1 MRRYHP
7 IIPEVRKF
15 HDFGAKTNAANNKI
29 KDFVNQSKSVT
40 DALNKIRTYAKGPS
54 GPAKKF
60 ADAIGGDKFTDW
72 EPSDE
77 IKDEVSSYF
86 SARERERKMG
96 PRANDPDQNVQ
107 MQLRNAAD
115 LRGQTVIKL
124 DDGSSIKVSQN
135 DAKVLTLAL
144 NKIKTPM
151 RKKMVDSL
159 SKNKRE
165 FNKISTALKRAW
177 AKVGR

>member
-1 MRRYHP
+1 
-7 IIPEVRKF
+7 
-15 HDFGAKTNAANNKI
+15 
-29 KDFVNQSKSVT
+29 
-40 DALNKIRTYAKGPS
+40 
-54 GPAKKF
+54 
-60 ADAIGGDKFTDW
+60 
-72 EPSDE
+72 
-77 IKDEVSSYF
+77 
-86 SARERERKMG
+86 
-96 PRANDPDQNVQ
+96 